1 MERGVH
7 SKGTMVQQGLVDPL
21 RQYLV
26 CDVATKRPWLSL
38 SHLSTGMCDCHK
50 SAGLRVCSSHWMEI
64 LDKQEAVLRES
75 VSLRG
80 WQQQAVCGSGQAEGM
95 APGTT

>member
-1 MERGVH
+1 
-7 SKGTMVQQGLVDPL
+7 MVQQGLVDPL
-21 RQYLV
+21 RQHIV
-26 CDVATKRPWLSL
+26 CDLATKRPWLSL
-38 SHLSTGMCDCHK
+38 SHSSTGMCDCHQ

-80 WQQQAVCGSGQAEGM
+80 WRQQAVCSSGQIEGM
-95 APGTT
+95 ARGTT